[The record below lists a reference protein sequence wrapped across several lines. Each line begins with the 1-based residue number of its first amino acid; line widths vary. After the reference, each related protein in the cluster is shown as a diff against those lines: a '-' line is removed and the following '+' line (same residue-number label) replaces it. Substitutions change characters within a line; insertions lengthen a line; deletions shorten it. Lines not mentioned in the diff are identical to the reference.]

1 VDGIWSAAVMNWK
14 QMQETEGY
22 KVLQMEQT
30 ISNSEGKKITTTR
43 CPIRINGK
51 RLFMEKPAPG
61 LGEHNQKIMEELI
74 FNSTI

>member
-1 VDGIWSAAVMNWK
+1 
-14 QMQETEGY
+14 
-22 KVLQMEQT
+22 MEQT